1 MANVELN
8 GVKVIRVSGQE
19 VAVPAGFSVT
29 QTLDALSYNIENYE
43 ATREGD
49 TLILSVQQ
57 GLKGLSQVTTVLLTV
72 NLYQKVTKTNSQ
84 QMLIL
89 R

>member
-19 VAVPAGFSVT
+19 VAVPEQFSVT
-29 QTLDALSYNIENYE
+29 QTLEALSYNIENYE

-72 NLYQKVTKTNSQ
+72 NLYQKVTKINSQ
-84 QMLIL
+84 QTLIL